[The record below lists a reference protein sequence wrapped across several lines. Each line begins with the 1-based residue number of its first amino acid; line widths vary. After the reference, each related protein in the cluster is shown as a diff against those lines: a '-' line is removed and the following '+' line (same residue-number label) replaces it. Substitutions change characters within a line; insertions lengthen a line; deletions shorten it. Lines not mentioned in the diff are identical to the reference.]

1 MAGSWSLKW
10 RFLAAALIFVGCLGC
25 DQVTKR
31 LATSALRDGP
41 PRTYLGGA
49 VRMEYALNPGGF
61 LSSGSGLPEGFRRGV
76 FIATNCCLSLT
87 LGLYLIVR
95 RNMHPAQFVA
105 LLLVLAGGIG
115 NLIDRVFNQGLVIDF
130 LHVGLGPVRTG
141 VFNVADVAITFG
153 GIVAILLFQQQPK
166 PQFPSQ

>member
-1 MAGSWSLKW
+1 MSGSWSLKW
-10 RFLAAALIFVGCLGC
+10 RFLAAAFILTGCVGC

-31 LATSALRDGP
+31 MATSALRDGP
-41 PRTYLGGA
+41 PRTYLGGT

-61 LSSGSGLPEGFRRGV
+61 LSLGSRLPEEFRRGV
-76 FIATNCCLSLT
+76 FIGTNCCLSLA

-95 RNMHPAQFVA
+95 RNMHPAQFFA

-153 GIVAILLFQQQPK
+153 GIAAILPFQRQPT
-166 PQFPSQ
+166 PQK